1 MLLIPKTTFLL
12 RIESGQR
19 TIARKGVKI
28 EVSEAELQKLPGKF
42 IIEPPP
48 ETKPSVQ
55 GLFKKK

>member
-1 MLLIPKTTFLL
+1 MLLIPKSTFLL
-12 RIESGQR
+12 RVEANKR

-42 IIEPPP
+42 IIESPP
-48 ETKPSVQ
+48 ETKPGVQ